1 MKNTVNEELLKTDLM
16 KLLGGKESVPFELKS
31 VPPKPPNSLIY
42 SNNGNFGEPEKLP
55 ELRSDGVNEI
65 MALPPG
71 WLLKWGITV
80 FLLILLSVL
89 AICNF
94 VKYPDLVKGN
104 LVILP
109 DELPKSI
116 VAHSDGKLEELW
128 IEEEQEI
135 KKGDL
140 AGLIE
145 STANYTEILQLDET
159 VNILYSLVS
168 QNEIEDIASIQLPL
182 LFQLGDLQKPYQAFH
197 DNYIHSKA
205 FIKSGSVM
213 NKRRV
218 MNEEISTL
226 GEIADNLKNQHALQ
240 GQEMNLAFEELKKR
254 ERIVAKGILP
264 QMEVNTARANYL
276 AKKLAYEQA
285 KNSFSNHQLGKAQK
299 KQELIE
305 TDFSI
310 TEQKNNLIQSLTV
323 LKNDLETWKR
333 RYLLYAP
340 SDGKVVFTTTIEE
353 NQQIKNGQEICFVQ
367 PASSHF
373 EGKMGMG
380 QYNFGKVKENQKVII
395 KLSSYPYQ
403 QYGLV
408 SGNIEKISTLPK
420 DSLYQ
425 VIVKLPHPLITD
437 SGEEIPFK
445 TGMTASAEIITE
457 DLSLLQRFF
466 SEFRRIIK

>member
-1 MKNTVNEELLKTDLM
+1 
-16 KLLGGKESVPFELKS
+16 
-31 VPPKPPNSLIY
+31 
-42 SNNGNFGEPEKLP
+42 
-55 ELRSDGVNEI
+55 
-65 MALPPG
+65 
-71 WLLKWGITV
+71 
-80 FLLILLSVL
+80 
-89 AICNF
+89 

-109 DELPKSI
+109 EELPKSI
-116 VAHSDGKLEELW
+116 VAHSDGILEELW
-128 IEEEQEI
+128 IVEEQEI

-145 STANYTEILQLDET
+145 STSNYTEILELDKT
-159 VNILYSLVS
+159 VNLLYSLVN
-168 QNEIEDIASIQLPL
+168 QNEIENIGSIQLPL

-197 DNYIHSKA
+197 DNFIHSKA

-213 NKRRV
+213 NKRQV
-218 MNEEISTL
+218 MKEEISTL
-226 GEIADNLKNQHALQ
+226 GEIADNLKNQHTLQ
-240 GQEMNLAFEELKKR
+240 EQDMNLAFEELKKR
-254 ERIVAKGILP
+254 ERLVAKGILP

-276 AKKLAYEQA
+276 AKKQAYEQA

-323 LKNDLETWKR
+323 LKSDLETWKR
-333 RYLLYAP
+333 RYLLYTPA
-340 SDGKVVFTTTIEE
+340 DGKVVFTTTIEV

-373 EGKMGMG
+373 EGKMGLG
-380 QYNFGKVKENQKVII
+380 QYNFGKVKETQKVII

-403 QYGLV
+403 QFGLV
-408 SGNIEKISTLPK
+408 TGSIEKISTLPM

-425 VIVKLPHPLITD
+425 VYVRLPHPLITD
-437 SGEEIPFK
+437 SGQEIPFK